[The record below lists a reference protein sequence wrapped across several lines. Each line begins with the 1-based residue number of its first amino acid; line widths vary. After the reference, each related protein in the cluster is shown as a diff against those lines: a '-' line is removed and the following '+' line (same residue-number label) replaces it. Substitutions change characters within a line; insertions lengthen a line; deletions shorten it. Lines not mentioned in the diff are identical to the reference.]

1 MSKKC
6 IACPRQLFDHPA
18 YLAAG
23 QPRRDAMVLF
33 CWVILRHGG
42 FDERF
47 VQIGYGAFGQFFPVR
62 YLKEFRKALADLVN
76 CDEIF
81 SYRLEGQ
88 EKCLGY
94 RFARHLSKQDFVEVE
109 LKSDRRH
116 KLDRKPQ
123 VVLDPWFKQHN
134 LTLPVHHKLA
144 ECFDLFQLDE
154 SRLQEV
160 LSALDVDKRV
170 AAEHQAEHWLA
181 QQYFITVADTRRIY
195 SSAANMKRELR
206 RILKVGGEA
215 VAEIDVSCCQPYLLS
230 YFLKDVIPQSE
241 FQIYRQL
248 TESGSLYGEIS
259 HDLGRQR
266 DSVKLATV
274 QWLCGSWFEESPFGN
289 TTSGNVSTEDE
300 ELELAVLE
308 ELHGWF
314 KRRFPSV
321 CEYMR
326 SEKTNRD
333 YYKIFNTITRQQQ
346 GKTTQPYAIIAHRLQ
361 RLEAEIVIEHCC
373 AALFVQHPQFP
384 ILTAH
389 DALIVPVSKVE
400 QALAQMK
407 NSFREFGLCPK
418 IAVKGTQD
426 NSDKSNGERAAE
438 TYKPVD
444 SPVAY
449 RAIAAVVS

>member
-1 MSKKC
+1 MLKRC
-6 IACPRQLFDHPA
+6 VACPRQLFEHPA

-33 CWVILRHGG
+33 CWVILRRGG
-42 FDERF
+42 FSERF
-47 VQIGYGAFGQFFPVR
+47 VQIGYGAFGQFFRVR

-116 KLDRKPQ
+116 KLAREPQ
-123 VVLDPWFKQHN
+123 LVLEPQFKQHN
-134 LTLPVHHKLA
+134 LTLPVHQKLV
-144 ECFDLFQLDE
+144 ECFDLFQLDA
-154 SRLQEV
+154 SKLQEV
-160 LSALDVDKRV
+160 LSALPVVNRV
-170 AAEHQAEHWLA
+170 AAENQAEHWIA
-181 QQYFITVADTRRIY
+181 KQYFITVADTRRIY

-206 RILKVGGEA
+206 RILKVAGEA

-230 YFLKDVIPQSE
+230 YFLKDVIPHAE

-259 HDLGRQR
+259 HDIGRQR

-274 QWLCGSWFEESPFGN
+274 QWLCGSWFEESPFGA
-289 TTSGNVSTEDE
+289 TTSGNVFTEDE

-321 CEYMR
+321 CEYLR

-333 YYKIFNTITRQQQ
+333 YYKIFNTITRKQK
-346 GKTTQPYAIIAHRLQ
+346 GKTTHPYAIIAHRLQ

-373 AALFVQHPQFP
+373 AALFVQDPNFP

-407 NSFREFGLCPK
+407 NSFMEVGLCPK
-418 IAVKGTQD
+418 ITVKGTQGKAD
-426 NSDKSNGERAAE
+426 ENNGETATE

-449 RAIAAVVS
+449 RAIAVAVS

>member
-1 MSKKC
+1 MSKRF

-47 VQIGYGAFGQFFPVR
+47 VQIGYGEFSQFIPAR
-62 YLKEFRKALADLVN
+62 YLKQFRVALADLVN
-76 CDEIF
+76 CDETF
-81 SYRLEGQ
+81 SYRLKGEG
-88 EKCLGY
+88 KCLGY
-94 RFARHLSKQDFVEVE
+94 RFARHLSEQDFVKVE

-123 VVLDPWFKQHN
+123 VILEPRFDKHN

-154 SRLQEV
+154 ARLPEV
-160 LSALDVDKRV
+160 FSAIDVENRV
-170 AAEHQAEHWLA
+170 AAEKQAEHWIA
-181 QQYFITVADTRRIY
+181 KQYFMTVADTRRIY
-195 SSAANMKRELR
+195 SSAANMKCELR

-230 YFLKDVIPQSE
+230 YFLKDVIPHAE
-241 FQIYRQL
+241 FQDYRQL

-259 HDLGRQR
+259 NDIGRDR
-266 DSVKLATV
+266 DFLKKVMMK
-274 QWLCGSWFEESPFGN
+274 WLCAPPFDGRPFFDTSNEESP
-289 TTSGNVSTEDE
+289 TAEE

-308 ELHGWF
+308 ELNEWF
-314 KRRFPSV
+314 NRRFPAI

-333 YYKIFNTITRQQQ
+333 YYKIFNTSARRQK

-361 RLEAEIVIEHCC
+361 RLEAEIVIENCC
-373 AALFVQHPQFP
+373 AALFVQDPKFP

-400 QALAQMK
+400 HALAQMR
-407 NSFREFGLCPK
+407 NSFMEFGLCPK
-418 IAVKGTQD
+418 IKVKGTEGKAD
-426 NSDKSNGERAAE
+426 ESNGEKAAE

-449 RAIAAVVS
+449 RSIAVAV

>member
-1 MSKKC
+1 MLKRC
-6 IACPRQLFDHPA
+6 IACPRQLFEHPA

-33 CWVILRHGG
+33 CWVILRYGG
-42 FDERF
+42 FSERF
-47 VQIGYGAFGQFFPVR
+47 VQIGYGAFGSFLAPR
-62 YLKEFRKALADLVN
+62 YLKGFRNALADLVN
-76 CDEIF
+76 CDETF
-81 SYRLEGQ
+81 SHRQQGR

-116 KLDRKPQ
+116 KLAIKPE
-123 VVLDPWFKQHN
+123 VVLEPWFKQHN
-134 LTLPVHHKLA
+134 LTLSVHHKLA
-144 ECFDLFQLDE
+144 ECFELFQLDE

-160 LSALDVDKRV
+160 LSALPVQKRV
-170 AAEHQAEHWLA
+170 VSENQAEHWLA
-181 QQYFITVADTRRIY
+181 KQYFITVADTRRIY

-230 YFLKDVIPQSE
+230 YFLKDVIPHAE

-248 TESGSLYGEIS
+248 TESGNLYGEIS
-259 HDLGRQR
+259 HDIGRQR

-274 QWLCGSWFEESPFGN
+274 QWLCGSWFEEIPFGA
-289 TTSGNVSTEDE
+289 TTSGNVSAE
-300 ELELAVLE
+300 EKVLELAVLE
-308 ELHGWF
+308 ELNGWF
-314 KRRFPSV
+314 KRRFPTI

-326 SEKTNRD
+326 SEKTNRQ
-333 YYKIFNTITRQQQ
+333 YYKIFNTITRQQK

-361 RLEAEIVIEHCC
+361 RLEAEIVIENCC
-373 AALFVQHPQFP
+373 AALFVQDPKFP

-389 DALIVPVSKVE
+389 DALILPVSKVE
-400 QALAQMK
+400 QALVQMK
-407 NSFREFGLCPK
+407 NSFMEFGLCPK
-418 IAVKGTQD
+418 ITVKGTQGKAD
-426 NSDKSNGERAAE
+426 ESNGETATE
-438 TYKPVD
+438 KYKPVD

-449 RAIAAVVS
+449 RAIAVAVS